1 MKKVVFAMVLSGFA
15 LLAKAQQKENYWVV
29 ETQLNSNSSVIRVY
43 QDGNQLL
50 AEISVDRVIDITR
63 KRERR
68 RLAKLAQQPNEY
80 VASLTGFKRRA
91 KKSV

>member
-1 MKKVVFAMVLSGFA
+1 MKKIVVAMILCSFA
-15 LLAKAQQKENYWVV
+15 LVANAQQKENYWVV

-43 QDGNQLL
+43 HDGDQLL

-63 KRERR
+63 KKERR
-68 RLAKLAQQPNEY
+68 RLAKLAQQPHEY
-80 VASLTGFKRRA
+80 VASVAGFKRRA